1 MEFVSGSRKATVE
14 VYPVDTIHFSRSFDI
29 TQLASI
35 QLYNN
40 STEWIAYKLRT
51 TSPAEIKFR
60 PGYGFLQPFR
70 MKKILVRCT
79 RLPDEDMERTER
91 CTVVAHVLP
100 EGVKAVNAYD
110 YWKSMMFTNLIDKK
124 CPLEVKFDLDS
135 YDVPE
140 PVSTSS
146 YTSSSIIATT
156 SSPEES
162 ESTTSSSESVIT
174 STSSSSRESGTY
186 TTTSSIDSTTT
197 VSSSGSSVAGR
208 STVSTTG
215 TSVES
220 FTVGSEATA
229 SNGSFTEQ
237 SY

>member
-14 VYPVDTIHFSRSFDI
+14 IYPTDSIHFSRIFDI

-40 STEWIAYKLRT
+40 STEWVAYKLRT

-110 YWKSMMFTNLIDKK
+110 YWKSMMFTNLIDQTY
-124 CPLEVKFDLDS
+124 PIAVKFDLDS

-156 SSPEES
+156 SSAEES
-162 ESTTSSSESVIT
+162 DSTSSSEYLITSTSSTSTDSGTDSTTSSSV
-174 STSSSSRESGTY
+174 
-186 TTTSSIDSTTT
+186 DSTTT
-197 VSSSGSSVAGR
+197 VSSSGSDVG
-208 STVSTTG
+208 STVSATEA
-215 TSVES
+215 SVES
-220 FTVGSEATA
+220 FTVGSDTTA
-229 SNGSFTEQ
+229 SNGSFTQQ